1 MDELYE
7 VEVHEE
13 FIMTK
18 DKYGDWC
25 VPPESL
31 EIIRSRDSLR
41 TTKGELIATAYYYH
55 LLQLMKK
62 FAALSGNNNDITVY
76 EALGQNIRSAFNKKF
91 YNTPAE
97 RLR

>member
-1 MDELYE
+1 MLYRQYGDEQPIIKHYPSMKKWMNYMKSKYMKD
-7 VEVHEE
+7 

-41 TTKGELIATAYYYH
+41 TTNGELISTAYYYH

-62 FAALSGNNNDITVY
+62 FADAKR
-76 EALGQNIRSAFNKKF
+76 E
-91 YNTPAE
+91 
-97 RLR
+97 